1 MKNLSNKRKYAI
13 GVLISLFLCIFGGF
27 LANLAQTDMG
37 NVTKKIL
44 QFETDSGHTL
54 SAEMLVPDTATED
67 NPAPAIVWAHGGNTN
82 KERSDNF
89 QIEWARRGFV
99 VISFDLY
106 GHGESEVLNDTEWF
120 ENGRGLYDTVL
131 YATTIPYIDADRIA
145 VSGHSRGG
153 NTIHESILIDNESD
167 TPLIKA
173 VLYVG
178 RDAVYRDNETASF
191 GYFPGKTN
199 TAQQAEKGGTGE
211 YFNYYGN
218 RDVGIIADLY
228 DDYSFKETDEA
239 TGTMK
244 PNPEYLSS
252 NNAKSF
258 LNFGITPDDTTADG
272 VEGQWYEQEINEKT
286 ARRIIYTPF
295 STHGAA
301 VFTPASCTDAVDFM
315 TTVFDMPTELSN
327 NSHIYPLKTIGTLM
341 GFVGFF
347 IFVTYMALLL
357 TQYEPFTSAGSVEN
371 AVMRQANTHPA
382 GKKWLWGCLIA
393 NTIFPIVSAIVLFYF
408 KVDKVVNGIFMQ
420 SMPLFY
426 GVWGTVNAAFVIL
439 TTVIWYQCYAKK
451 QEISLDSI
459 DMKTSLSRLG
469 KTIAAAL
476 IVTGLAFVLLFFVH
490 FVFKTDFRI
499 WYWAIRPF
507 NARRLAEALK
517 YLPFFIVA
525 YVTASVFIN
534 CLNYNT
540 SFGKTPRRNI
550 WFLSVLNILPPF
562 ILAALGYG
570 YFFITGVNGFYG
582 TNNQISD
589 WMLIPLVPMF
599 VTPFIT
605 RAIYKKTKNPYLGG
619 LINAVVITIMTCVNA
634 QIVFPT

>member
-1 MKNLSNKRKYAI
+1 MKKLSNKRKYAI

-37 NVTKKIL
+37 NVIKKEL

-54 SAEMLVPDTATED
+54 GANILIPDSATKD
-67 NPAPAIVWAHGGNTN
+67 NPAPAIIWAHGGNTN

-145 VSGHSRGG
+145 VAGHSRGG
-153 NTIHESILIDNESD
+153 NTIHESILLDNELE

-178 RDAVYRDNETASF
+178 RDAIYKDNETASF

-199 TAQQAEKGGTGE
+199 TTQQAEEGGTGE
-211 YFNYYGN
+211 YFNYYGS

-228 DDYSFKETDEA
+228 DDYSFKETDEE
-239 TGTMK
+239 TGEMK
-244 PNPEYLSS
+244 PNPEYLKS

-258 LNFGITPDDTTADG
+258 LNFGITPDANTADG
-272 VEGQWYEQEINEKT
+272 VEGQWYEQEIDGET
-286 ARRIIYTPF
+286 ASRIIYTPF
-295 STHGAA
+295 ATHGTSVYSSAA
-301 VFTPASCTDAVDFM
+301 CTDAMEFM
-315 TTVFDMPTELSN
+315 TTVFDMPTDLADD
-327 NSHIYPLKTIGTLM
+327 SHIYPLKTVGTLM

-357 TQYEPFTSAGSVEN
+357 TQYEPFSVAGSAEN

-382 GKKWLWGCLIA
+382 GKKWLWGCLIV
-393 NTIFPIVSAIVLFYF
+393 NTIFPMLSAMVLFYF
-408 KVDKVVNGIFMQ
+408 KLDKVVNGVFMQ
-420 SMPLFY
+420 SLPLFY
-426 GVWGTVNAAFVIL
+426 GVWGTINAAFVIL
-439 TTVIWYQCYAKK
+439 TTVIWYRCYAKK
-451 QEISLDSI
+451 QGISLDSI
-459 DMKTSLSRLG
+459 DIKTSLPRLG
-469 KTIAAAL
+469 KTIAVAL

-490 FVFKTDFRI
+490 FVFQTDFRI
-499 WYWAIRPF
+499 WYWSIRTF

-534 CLNYNT
+534 CLNYNS
-540 SFGKTPRRNI
+540 SFGKTSRRNI
-550 WFLSVLNILPPF
+550 WFLAVLNVLPPL
-562 ILAALGYG
+562 ILAGLGYG
-570 YFFITGVNGFYG
+570 YFFITGVNSFYG
-582 TNNQISD
+582 ANNQIPD
-589 WMLIPLVPMF
+589 WMTSPLVPMF
-599 VTPFIT
+599 VTPFVA
-605 RAIYKKTKNPYLGG
+605 RAIYKRTKNPYLGG
-619 LINAVVITIMTCVNA
+619 IISAIIVTIMTCVNA